1 MRLAPA
7 TRRPWGSWWWS
18 RSTAMP
24 RTVHPRFRARS
35 GTCKPMRIIVKLPQ
49 RPALKSRGAVH
60 PALHR
65 SHSRGPDFF
74 EQRGLGIL
82 RYVKKRLAPARNL

>member
-49 RPALKSRGAVH
+49 RPALKSRAQCIQRSIAAIHEDQISSNSAV
-60 PALHR
+60 
-65 SHSRGPDFF
+65 SGFCDM
-74 EQRGLGIL
+74 
-82 RYVKKRLAPARNL
+82 